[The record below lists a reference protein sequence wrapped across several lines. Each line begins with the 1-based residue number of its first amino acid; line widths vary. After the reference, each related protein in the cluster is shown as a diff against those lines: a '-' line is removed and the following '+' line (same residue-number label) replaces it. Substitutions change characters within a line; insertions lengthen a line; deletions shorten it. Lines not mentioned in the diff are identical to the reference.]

1 MNKVIVIIPT
11 YNEADNIGKII
22 DLINNL
28 NLNLDIL
35 VIDDNSPDGT
45 KNIVNKLRENFS
57 NLFLINQDKKNGLGT
72 AYKIGFKW
80 AIENQYD
87 KIIQIDADLS
97 HDPQSIPSLISE
109 SEKYDLVIGSR
120 YINGINV
127 INWPMSRLLLS
138 YFANKYVKFFT
149 RLRINDS
156 TSGYKCIN
164 TRVLKKINLDKVQSE
179 GYSFQIEINFLAVV
193 KKFTIKEIPITF
205 TERVFGK
212 SKMSKKII
220 IEAIYMVPLLR
231 IKKIFN
237 LFS

>member
-149 RLRINDS
+149 RLRINDC
-156 TSGYKCIN
+156 TAGYKCIN
-164 TRVLKKINLDKVQSE
+164 TRVLKKIDIEKVQSQ
-179 GYSFQIEINFLAVV
+179 GYSFQIEINFLAAV
-193 KKFTIKEIPITF
+193 KKFTIKEIPIIFHDRTIG
-205 TERVFGK
+205 E
-212 SKMSKKII
+212 SKMSKRII
-220 IEAIYMVPLLR
+220 LEAVFIVPKLALKR
-231 IKKIFN
+231 
-237 LFS
+237 LFRL